1 MRSSIQL
8 TKPQNSAV
16 RQTKHENITVYLN
29 LVFTQVRQW
38 KTGELDPNQQ
48 YNIPCMDHFKHKY
61 ALHVPPQVKKIGC
74 RRSRGRFF

>member
-61 ALHVPPQVKKIGC
+61 ALHVPPPSEENWMQKEQG
-74 RRSRGRFF
+74 